1 MANIHSQKKRIL
13 RSERERL
20 ENRHYTSAIRTY
32 FRRLEAAVAAGDAK
46 LADSEYRE
54 LTSLIDKAV
63 KRGALH
69 RNTGARKKS
78 RAARVRRG
86 GDAAA
91 T

>member
-1 MANIHSQKKRIL
+1 MANIHSQEKRIL

-20 ENRHYTSAIRTY
+20 ENRRYTSAIKTF
-32 FRRLEAAVAAGDAK
+32 FRRLEAADPEA
-46 LADSEYRE
+46 ADSELRK

-78 RAARVRRG
+78 RAARIRAGIG
-86 GDAAA
+86 GH
-91 T
+91 

>member
-20 ENRHYTSAIRTY
+20 ENRLYTSTIKTY
-32 FRRLEAAVAAGDAK
+32 FRRLESLIESGDESG
-46 LADSEYRE
+46 ADSTLRE
-54 LTSLIDKAV
+54 LTSTIDKAV

-78 RAARVRRG
+78 HAARMRAAG
-86 GDAAA
+86 
-91 T
+91 TTS